1 MFVPQSVAVIGA
13 TDRES
18 SVGRTLLANLLNG
31 LYQGKVF
38 AVNPKRK
45 EVLGL
50 HCYKNIGS
58 IPEKIDLAVI
68 VTPARTVPG
77 NGGRLR
83 GGGSPRCDRDFRR
96 IQGDGRSRRKA

>member
-38 AVNPKRK
+38 AVNPKRN

-50 HCYKNIGS
+50 HCYKDIGS
-58 IPEKIDLAVI
+58 VPEKIDLAVI
-68 VTPARTVPG
+68 VTPAPTVPAVVG
-77 NGGRLR
+77 ECVA
-83 GGGSPRCDRDFRR
+83 GGSASCDRDFRR
-96 IQGDGRSRRKA
+96 IQGDG

>member
-18 SVGRTLLANLLNG
+18 SVGRTLLANLING

-38 AVNPKRK
+38 AINPKRK

-50 HCYKNIGS
+50 HCYKDRRPLCPQWWAS
-58 IPEKIDLAVI
+58 AWRRVC
-68 VTPARTVPG
+68 A
-77 NGGRLR
+77 LR
-83 GGGSPRCDRDFRR
+83 S
-96 IQGDGRSRRKA
+96 